1 MSQVNG
7 YSVPD
12 ASGQVVRLDIEATL
26 KAIATCNSFSSDTA
40 LDSYAEKF
48 MLFGNTSSNKL
59 HIHDGTSFREV
70 GDITQDNLGLLL
82 KSGGTLTGALL
93 ADDSATHTAPA
104 ISFDGNSDTGFY
116 RDAANTIGIST
127 AGVERI
133 IIDEHGITLR
143 SQEDIRFGD
152 ADSSNYVALQSPA
165 TVSSNVTFS
174 LPAAD
179 GNDGDVL
186 KTNGSGALSFG
197 AIQGVP
203 TGSVFCM
210 ATSTVPAGYLECDG
224 SEHEKDGTY
233 NALFL
238 VIGTTWGENGTKF
251 KLPDLRG
258 EFVRGWDH
266 GKGTDSGR
274 AVGSG
279 GHQSDQNKS
288 HNHDF
293 FPSSSSGQPAG
304 WGGDNASFAGDTGTE
319 SSVHDVAGKI
329 ATSGG
334 TETRPRNFAMMYVIK
349 T

>member
-1 MSQVNG
+1 MSQVTN
-7 YSVPD
+7 YVID
-12 ASGQVVRLDIEATL
+12 NAAGQVVRLDIQ
-26 KAIATCNSFSSDTA
+26 AIVSAIRNCNSGSNSGPPNP
-40 LDSYAEKF
+40 EKF
-48 MLFGNTSSNKL
+48 MFFGKTDNNKL
-59 HIHDGTSFREV
+59 YIYDGSDFTEL
-70 GDITQDNLGLLL
+70 GDVTQANLGLLL

-93 ADDSATHTAPA
+93 ADDAATHAAPA
-104 ISFDGNSDTGFY
+104 ISFDGDSDTGFY

-127 AGVERI
+127 AGVERM

-143 SQEDIRFGD
+143 AQKDIRFGD

-197 AIQGVP
+197 TIQGVP

-224 SEHEKDGTY
+224 SEHEKTGSY
-233 NALFL
+233 SALFA

-258 EFVRGWDH
+258 EFVRGWVSDRTQN
-266 GKGTDSGR
+266 GASFPDPGR
-274 AVGSG
+274 AMGVG

-288 HNHDF
+288 HTHSYNDPLIGDYAGLKHDTHGTAVEY
-293 FPSSSSGQPAG
+293 PTVN
-304 WGGDNASFAGDTGTE
+304 GGSTGSEGGTE
-319 SSVHDVAGKI
+319 S
-329 ATSGG
+329 
-334 TETRPRNFAMMYVIK
+334 RPRNFAMMYVIK